1 MPIPYL
7 SIATYALLPALA
19 LTVSGLFATVYTLK
33 PKAQSAILHFA
44 AGVIFSVVAVEI
56 LPQVVHFRNWLL
68 TLIGFGGGILIM
80 LLIRQFTE
88 GAEHASKNQVRS
100 NALPITFL
108 VVLGVDVVIDGLLLG
123 VGFAAGDKEGKLLA
137 YALGIESVS
146 LGLATATTLT
156 NTGLA
161 RRRIIGLLVGIA
173 VLFVGST
180 VLGAT
185 LLHNLSPGGLDIVL
199 SFGLAALL
207 FLVTEE
213 LLQEAHLAEE
223 PAWLTATFYMGFLL
237 FLLLGMLA

>member
-19 LTVSGLFATVYTLK
+19 LTISGLFATFYTLK

-56 LPQVVHFRNWLL
+56 LPKVVHFRNWLL

-80 LLIRQFTE
+80 LLIRQLTE
-88 GAEHASKNQVRS
+88 GAEHASKNQSRG
-100 NALPITFL
+100 ALPITFL

-161 RRRIIGLLVGIA
+161 RRRISSLLVSIA
-173 VLFVGST
+173 LLFVGST